1 VTTGDDAVADEIKT
15 LLDAYGPLAPTLL
28 PWLSLRASGAGLLE
42 VALVAASQA
51 ELAAARR
58 WPVVTDA
65 VAELLAGRATELD
78 AHGPEL
84 AGILPQLAAYV
95 DSDRLADMVRR
106 GLPAEAACYAGL
118 THPSSD
124 GPPLLRSTEPL
135 PADEWRPILAAA
147 RERAVPPLA
156 NLPLLAWLV
165 SSPLADPGDL
175 AGWDAAYLLP
185 YLRAGS
191 SGDDSAEAALAEA
204 EDYAE
209 DDNTCWYAAAICA
222 RAAPYLDEVQ
232 RARVTDAARTAPPA
246 WRPVLRE
253 LAGKRKPWPTA
264 AAELAAAH
272 PALARL
278 NELASRTDPAAL
290 AAACALIADHIDLEY
305 GAPAR
310 APAEIV
316 EQPSRDASAR
326 RILRPGDDTSVRD
339 WLPTPIVP
347 GAGGMPASP
356 EAEPVRHL
364 VGQCPDTV
372 PLGEPFS
379 LLVQITTTAAGGVP
393 LKPFAVPAEGT
404 DVLLVAYPHAG
415 LRLRSGHRVMLRVPA
430 EGNSERVMFELLAD
444 SPGARQVD
452 VTAWLG
458 GTYLGE
464 LTVEVTAERDARP
477 GGPSR
482 PVSARIDTERAEGM
496 VTLVVRYEPA
506 QNLYR
511 FEFRDEGYPD
521 EVEHRLSY
529 EPGPQVERLI
539 AELEDLTKGRAGYSP
554 EDAREVVANTGMAL
568 WKELLPEALRE
579 QFWERRGQIQ
589 QLTILAKN
597 DTVPWEL
604 LYPQDRGK
612 EDDGFLVE
620 QFPVTRWVFG
630 RRPTRTLRLG
640 SARFVL
646 PSGSPPEAQAEI
658 DDVRAILGLCQP
670 PDDILRAR
678 DALLDVIK
686 SGNFG
691 LLHFACHNNFDPSA
705 GSSITFDQ
713 GPFRPVDLTRVRINE
728 ALAPSAPLIFINACR
743 AAGLA
748 ARYNQLDGWA
758 HGFLEAG
765 AAAFIGSLWAIED
778 TSARVFAATIYAGLQ
793 EGKPLGDVVVEAR
806 KAAARGDGDPTW
818 LAYSVY
824 GDPGARK
831 GSREGDR

>member
-1 VTTGDDAVADEIKT
+1 MTSDDAVADEIKT

-42 VALVAASQA
+42 VAGVAASQA

-106 GLPAEAACYAGL
+106 GLRAEAACYAGL
-118 THPSSD
+118 THLSSD
-124 GPPLLRSTEPL
+124 GPPLFRSTEQL

-156 NLPLLAWLV
+156 NLSLLAWLV
-165 SSPLADPGDL
+165 SSPLAEPGDL

-185 YLRAGS
+185 YLRADS
-191 SGDDSAEAALAEA
+191 SGDDAAEAALAEA
-204 EDYAE
+204 EDYAA
-209 DDNTCWYAAAICA
+209 DDTCWYAAAICA
-222 RAAPYLDEVQ
+222 RIAPYLDEGQ
-232 RARVTDAARTAPPA
+232 RARVTDAARTAPSA
-246 WRPVLRE
+246 WQPVLRE
-253 LAGKRKPWPTA
+253 LAGKREPWPSA
-264 AAELAAAH
+264 ATELSAAH
-272 PALARL
+272 PALASL
-278 NELASRTDPAAL
+278 DELARLTDPARL
-290 AAACALIADHIDLEY
+290 AAACGLIARRIGDEY
-305 GAPAR
+305 GSWGSAR
-310 APAEIV
+310 PGPS
-316 EQPSRDASAR
+316 EQSSRDVPAR
-326 RILRPGDDTSVRD
+326 RILRPGDDTSVPD
-339 WLPTPIVP
+339 WLPIPIKP
-347 GAGGMPASP
+347 EAGDTPASP
-356 EAEPVRHL
+356 KPEQVRHL

-372 PLGEPFS
+372 SLGEPFS
-379 LLVQITTTAAGGVP
+379 LLVQITTTAARGVP

-415 LRLRSGHRVMLRVPA
+415 LRLRSGHRVMLRAPA

-444 SPGARQVD
+444 SPGPRQVD

-464 LTVEVTAERDARP
+464 LTVEITVERNARP
-477 GGPSR
+477 GGPGHA
-482 PVSARIDTERAEGM
+482 VSARIDTEAGEGT

-539 AELEDLTKGRAGYSP
+539 AELEDLTKGRVSYSP

-579 QFWERRGQIQ
+579 QFWERRGRIR

-612 EDDGFLVE
+612 EDAGFLVE

-630 RRPTRTLRLG
+630 RRPARTLRLG

-658 DDVRAILGLCQP
+658 DDVRAILGLRP
-670 PDDILRAR
+670 SLDDILRAR
-678 DALLDVIK
+678 GALLDVIK

-728 ALAPSAPLIFINACR
+728 TLAPSAPLIFINACR

-778 TSARVFAATIYAGLQ
+778 KSARVFAATIYAGLQ
-793 EGKPLGDVVVEAR
+793 EGRPLGDVVVEAR

-824 GDPGARK
+824 GDPGAREE
-831 GSREGDR
+831 SREGDR